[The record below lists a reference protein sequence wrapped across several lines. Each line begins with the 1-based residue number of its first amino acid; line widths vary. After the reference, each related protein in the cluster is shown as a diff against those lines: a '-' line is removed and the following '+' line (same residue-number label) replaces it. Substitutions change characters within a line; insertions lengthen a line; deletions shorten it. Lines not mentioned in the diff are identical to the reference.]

1 MHKFICKK
9 AEISRYDVSHH
20 NGAPNYD
27 TQNPHRNSFFRG
39 GCSFKADETAI
50 QILKDRRQRVHRQF

>member
-1 MHKFICKK
+1 MMF
-9 AEISRYDVSHH
+9 SHH

-50 QILKDRRQRVHRQF
+50 QILKDRRQRVHQQF

>member
-1 MHKFICKK
+1 MHNLYAKK
-9 AEISRYDVSHH
+9 RRPAAMMFSHH

-50 QILKDRRQRVHRQF
+50 QILKDRRQRVHQQF